1 MLITEFISILL
12 LADTDFGVFI
22 LLRAFIVERT
32 ILCGFFVPI
41 ALDTTSEIPNASKI
55 ALDGPPEIIPVPYGA
70 DLKITVLEENLAFTS
85 W

>member
-1 MLITEFISILL
+1 MFL
-12 LADTDFGVFI
+12 LAETDFGVLI
-22 LLRAFIVERT
+22 LFKALIVDRT

-41 ALDTTSEIPNASKI
+41 SLDTTSEMPNASKI
-55 ALDGPPEIIPVPYGA
+55 ALDGPPDIIPVPFGA